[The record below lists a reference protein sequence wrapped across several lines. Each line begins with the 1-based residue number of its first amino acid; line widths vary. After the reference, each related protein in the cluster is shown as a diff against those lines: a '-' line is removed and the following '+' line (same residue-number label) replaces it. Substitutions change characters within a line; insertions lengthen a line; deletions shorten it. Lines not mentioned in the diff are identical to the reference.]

1 MRGQTN
7 NRRQAPTI
15 TLSTITTQKYTSY
28 GTGTSGTRTSGKI
41 IGGTGLSM
49 VIDNK
54 VNQKDDGIFYLL
66 PSEMGKSGLL
76 NPGKFDSVEIRNV
89 EVDDIRPTA
98 LLGILSSLKPNGTV
112 RVLVCQPIA
121 VMQPYEADMI
131 AANAKLAGFINI
143 KTSPA
148 KFFNEFSKKED
159 DTLCVTFTKP
169 EKPVF

>member
-1 MRGQTN
+1 MRGLTSK
-7 NRRQAPTI
+7 PK
-15 TLSTITTQKYTSY
+15 QKNKPS
-28 GTGTSGTRTSGKI
+28 SGA
-41 IGGTGLSM
+41 GLSM
-49 VIDNK
+49 VIDSE
-54 VNQKDDGIFYLL
+54 VGERDEGIFYLL
-66 PSEMGKSGLL
+66 PSEMSKSGLL
-76 NPGKFDSVEIRNV
+76 NPEKFDSVEIRNV

-131 AANAKLAGFINI
+131 EANAKLAGFTNI

-148 KFFNEFSKKED
+148 TFFNEFSKKEE

-169 EKPVF
+169 EKPLF